1 MITSEPVLSS
11 GFPCGLQITENQPFY
26 QHTLMQRGIKKSSKY
41 RVWSTTTGAGE
52 SYIEQ
57 FNTFTN
63 HNFLVSF

>member
-52 SYIEQ
+52 SYIR
-57 FNTFTN
+57 
-63 HNFLVSF
+63 S